1 MSLRSHIVEAQKDAM
16 KNKESEK
23 LSVLRLLYAA
33 VRNLEIDKGSE
44 LQDDDVLGLIRQQ
57 VKQLSDASKEFEAGG
72 RSDLVEKNQQEML
85 VLKQFLPAELSDEEI
100 TKVVQHILSQKDTTT
115 VNVGQLMSECMKEL
129 KGKAD
134 GSRIRIIVEQLLK
147 GV

>member
-16 KNKESEK
+16 KSKESEK

-33 VRNLEIDKGSE
+33 IRNLEIDKGSE

-57 VKQLSDASKEFEAGG
+57 VKQLSDAAKEFEAGG
-72 RSDLVEKNQQEML
+72 RPDLVEKNNQESSI
-85 VLKQFLPAELSDEEI
+85 LKQFLPAELSDEEI
-100 TKVVQHILSQKDTTT
+100 TKVVQHILSQKGTTT
-115 VNVGQLMSECMKEL
+115 VNVGQLMSESMKEL

-134 GSRIRIIVEQLLK
+134 GSRIRLIVEQLLK